1 LLLDRMVAF
10 STSPDDDLYIL
21 SARAWLGM
29 FESDLAQVRE
39 ATRRSLD
46 LGAGRITEHAIE
58 VSYHLTRLGDFD
70 AVRAL
75 LEPMIERFRREGSF
89 FDLARALL
97 PLGSAESKCGNLALA
112 EAAWSEAVAITIEA
126 GLSYGECHALAGLSV
141 VEARL
146 GKHANCQQHAQR
158 ALELSPRVG
167 MGVASAVASFALG
180 LSAFTSGR
188 VEQAID
194 AFERSG
200 KMLAGT
206 PLSWQPDLIDA
217 YLHAGRVD
225 DARALLL
232 AFEREA
238 AGLGQDFAS
247 MIVARCRAA
256 LADETDAEKAFDEAS
271 RLCDATRW
279 PLERARCDLAHGER
293 LRRSGQRAAARIQ
306 LRSAL
311 EGFERIGAAGFAE
324 RARQELRAT
333 GETLRARTADESEQ
347 LTAQELQIALLV
359 ARGATNREAAASV
372 FLSPKTVEK
381 HLSNAY
387 RKLGVRSRSE
397 LARRLAHHS

>member
-1 LLLDRMVAF
+1 M
-10 STSPDDDLYIL
+10 
-21 SARAWLGM
+21 
-29 FESDLAQVRE
+29 E
-39 ATRRSLD
+39 
-46 LGAGRITEHAIE
+46 
-58 VSYHLTRLGDFD
+58 
-70 AVRAL
+70 
-75 LEPMIERFRREGSF
+75 
-89 FDLARALL
+89 
-97 PLGSAESKCGNLALA
+97 
-112 EAAWSEAVAITIEA
+112 
-126 GLSYGECHALAGLSV
+126 
-141 VEARL
+141 
-146 GKHANCQQHAQR
+146 R
-158 ALELSPRVG
+158 ALEADGS
-167 MGVASAVASFALG
+167 
-180 LSAFTSGR
+180 
-188 VEQAID
+188 E
-194 AFERSG
+194 
-200 KMLAGT
+200 
-206 PLSWQPDLIDA
+206 DLIDA

-238 AGLGQDFAS
+238 AGLGQEFAS

-271 RLCDATRW
+271 RLCDAARW
-279 PLERARCDLAHGER
+279 PMERARCDLANGER

-311 EGFERIGAAGFAE
+311 EGFERVGAAGFAE

-359 ARGATNREAAASV
+359 ARGAPNREAAASV

-397 LARRLAHHS
+397 LARRLAHHQ